1 MPVSV
6 KRSVFSGSRAPPIP
20 RGDFLFFILTYLP
33 YAVKRTEAAS
43 AFGAENRPL
52 SCFPRA
58 NPSMR
63 RVFSKSSFHAES
75 SHFCFIPITSL
86 LHPRAIIPHTQGWKG
101 GTQHGEAN
109 FLSGGGLLPLGFMLL
124 PAANESAQ
132 TVSVAVGSNSP
143 AADDASAAG
152 QLLFPELS
160 DTDITGIRIHAN
172 DDCEFDFSVRGE
184 LSVNGQKADE
194 EVLLRRLVDQLTA
207 DSFTLCDDFEPQN
220 GSRCSPSRSTR
231 TRRIF
236 PPAFIRIRE
245 TANTPTSSPARRTSA
260 F

>member
-1 MPVSV
+1 MA
-6 KRSVFSGSRAPPIP
+6 KRIFSLA
-20 RGDFLFFILTYLP
+20 
-33 YAVKRTEAAS
+33 AVC
-43 AFGAENRPL
+43 L
-52 SCFPRA
+52 
-58 NPSMR
+58 
-63 RVFSKSSFHAES
+63 
-75 SHFCFIPITSL
+75 
-86 LHPRAIIPHTQGWKG
+86 
-101 GTQHGEAN
+101 
-109 FLSGGGLLPLGFMLL
+109 LGFMLL

-194 EVLLRRLVDQLTA
+194 EVFSTLVDQLTA

-220 GSRCSPSRSTR
+220 DALLTVTVYTDTQDFSASFYQEQGDGKYAYVVAGADNERFLKTDAWRVGTLLLTCEGT
-231 TRRIF
+231 RIF
-236 PPAFIRIRE
+236 DASGQE
-245 TANTPTSSPARRTSA
+245 TPVDSPFSHASQISGQ
-260 F
+260 

>member
-1 MPVSV
+1 MA
-6 KRSVFSGSRAPPIP
+6 KRIFSLA
-20 RGDFLFFILTYLP
+20 
-33 YAVKRTEAAS
+33 AVC
-43 AFGAENRPL
+43 L
-52 SCFPRA
+52 
-58 NPSMR
+58 
-63 RVFSKSSFHAES
+63 
-75 SHFCFIPITSL
+75 
-86 LHPRAIIPHTQGWKG
+86 
-101 GTQHGEAN
+101 
-109 FLSGGGLLPLGFMLL
+109 LGFMLL

-194 EVLLRRLVDQLTA
+194 EVFSTLVDQLTA

-220 GSRCSPSRSTR
+220 DALLTV
-231 TRRIF
+231 TVYTDTQDF
-236 PPAFIRIRE
+236 
-245 TANTPTSSPARRTSA
+245 SA
-260 F
+260 SFYQEQRDDKYAYVVAGADNERFLKTDAWRVGTLLLTCEGTHL